1 MTIIVLAAML
11 PTGSAD
17 SFALEESEITVPETI
32 QAEPNPLV
40 EEPLPRTEL
49 DVQQPDEASGRRA
62 LPPRYHSKDEGLV
75 TSVKDQENYG
85 ICWAMAAISC
95 AETSVLK
102 NYGKRKIDLSEAHL
116 AHFI

>member
-1 MTIIVLAAML
+1 ML
-11 PTGSAD
+11 PAGSAD

-62 LPPRYHSKDEGLV
+62 LPP
-75 TSVKDQENYG
+75 G
-85 ICWAMAAISC
+85 II
-95 AETSVLK
+95 
-102 NYGKRKIDLSEAHL
+102 
-116 AHFI
+116 